1 MLVDILSRYQQ
12 LLGCGNV
19 NLTNTTNY
27 YARYTTSVICNVI
40 VQNSVK
46 PCSLSTTNAR
56 PLCAESCVS
65 GNLGPLRVILT
76 FNRPSKRLAKN
87 KSPSTVNSVAIQVR
101 II

>member
-1 MLVDILSRYQQ
+1 MDDREHLTDILSRYQQ

-27 YARYTTSVICNVI
+27 YARYTTSVICNAI

-46 PCSLSTTNAR
+46 SCSLSKTNAR

-65 GNLGPLRVILT
+65 DVVG
-76 FNRPSKRLAKN
+76 
-87 KSPSTVNSVAIQVR
+87 AIKCCTD
-101 II
+101 IE